1 MKCLKYMLITLLV
14 LCLLIGASACGEFKD
29 ALDPNRQNEIVTDTA
44 AEGETSDELSDEAFS
59 VTLMLN
65 GQPYAPNPEQPINA
79 QWTDGFSFH
88 SAAFDENG
96 VATIENL
103 DGDYQVTLSSVPS
116 GLAYNPNVHTADNV
130 NRHIVIE
137 LYEITKTRG
146 KGDDLYR
153 CISLSDPGVYQVTLN
168 SADHVVLYEFI
179 PRQNGQYSVESWV
192 DVTANDLNPLL
203 DVYTGSTAWKQ
214 FAYLQDDGGA
224 ASHYTKNF
232 RHEVKIAEENIG
244 SAFTFGVKCD
254 TKNGQYPVTVT
265 FVVQFNGGFS
275 WEHTQATL
283 MLPQEELKHAP
294 YPPDDGGMYEFVGAE
309 VSVGGRNVFDG
320 DMYALNPDDGYYHL
334 IDETTGE
341 PTGPILFAKIS
352 QPCRFF
358 DDAFTTLEY
367 RGNKALTVS
376 NGTENYKLF
385 IEGWSAMM
393 SMGKSMDMGYFCAV
407 NCPCWQ
413 SDQCPGACVEGCENC
428 TEQCTPCPE
437 EAIGSPGY
445 ATYCNVDGC
454 YPVTAEL
461 KDFLQK
467 YSINQL
473 LFRDGQGFVETH
485 ETIKVFATEDD
496 QWLFACGYYKP
507 IN

>member
-1 MKCLKYMLITLLV
+1 MKILKYMLVTLLV
-14 LCLLIGASACGEFKD
+14 LCLLIGGSACGEFKE
-29 ALDPNRQNEIVTDTA
+29 ALDPNRQNEIDTETA
-44 AEGETSDELSDEAFS
+44 AEEETADAPSDEAFS
-59 VTLMLN
+59 VTLKLN
-65 GQPYAPNPEQPINA
+65 GQPYVPNPEQTINA

-88 SAAFDENG
+88 TAAFDENG
-96 VATIENL
+96 VATLEGL
-103 DGDYQVTLSSVPS
+103 DGDYQVTLSSVPV

-130 NRHIVIE
+130 NRHIVID

-179 PRQNGQYSVESWV
+179 PRANGQYSVESWI

-203 DVYTGSTAWKQ
+203 DVYTGSVAWKQ
-214 FAYLQDDGGA
+214 FAYVQNDGGA
-224 ASHYTKNF
+224 ESHYTKNF
-232 RHEVKIAEENIG
+232 RHEVKVADENIG
-244 SAFTFGVKCD
+244 NAFTFGIKCD
-254 TKNGQYPVTVT
+254 TKNGKYPVTVT

-275 WEHTQATL
+275 WDRIASTII
-283 MLPQEELKHAP
+283 LPAENFKHADN
-294 YPPDDGGMYEFVGAE
+294 YDSSQFEFVGAE
-309 VSVGGRNVFDG
+309 TAVDGRNVFDG
-320 DMYALNPDDGYYHL
+320 DLYALNPNDGYYHL
-334 IDETTGE
+334 IDEATGE
-341 PTGPILFAKIS
+341 PTGPVLFAKIS

-358 DDAFTTLEY
+358 DDAFTTIEY
-367 RGNKALTVS
+367 HGNKALTLS
-376 NGTENYKLF
+376 DGTENYKLF

-393 SMGKSMDMGYFCAV
+393 SMGQSMDMGYFCAAD
-407 NCPCWQ
+407 CPCWNNN
-413 SDQCPGACVEGCENC
+413 QCPGACVEGCENC

-437 EAIGSPGY
+437 EAIGKPGY
-445 ATYCNVDGC
+445 ANYCNSDGA

-467 YSINQL
+467 YSISQL